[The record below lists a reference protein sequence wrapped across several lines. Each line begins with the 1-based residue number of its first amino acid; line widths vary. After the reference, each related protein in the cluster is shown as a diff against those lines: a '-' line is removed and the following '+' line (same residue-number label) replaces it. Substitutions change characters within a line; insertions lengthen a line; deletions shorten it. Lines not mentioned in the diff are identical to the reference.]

1 MDRKTLLLAL
11 VAVAVAASVSWAQQV
26 PAEGTQAEPGPGAQ
40 EQPGPRMDEKRQ
52 QELLEHWRTKPDQTW
67 SEFIADWLTPKPF
80 SKKYA
85 VKIND
90 KYAYPHLAAS
100 IRMEIVREDE
110 DTVWLRGVPP
120 EDPESPLYSIWA
132 QSQAEEARLADQ
144 VEAMN
149 TPGAVYFLDFTE
161 EPVPPPFQDSLTFEP
176 VTKNLPN
183 GGRWQMGFAVADMN
197 EDGHPDLVFPPR
209 RKGYIGK
216 PTIFLGDGKGGFS
229 EWQDLTWPENLAL
242 DYGGI
247 AAADLDGD
255 GHQDLVLAVHFAPQ
269 FVAYGDGKGAFGRAQ
284 KLPSPDPRLS
294 SRAVAVADFD
304 GDDRLDLAFGAELD
318 FDLKTSEQLADS
330 PTAWV
335 VLNRG
340 DSWEL
345 QTKGLPTK
353 LIADVIRAADMDAD
367 GRPDLVISSNSLGE
381 RRFVYLNRGDEGWK
395 PAVYKGVLSAA
406 YHYDVEP
413 AGDELFAVFVQ
424 FRMIGGK
431 TQSRNGIVRYPMSY
445 SELLWEDGE
454 PLIWDKDRVAV
465 FFRLAAGDIDGD
477 GLTDVVV
484 GRKTGGLEVYLQN
497 DQGDFIKEEA
507 PGLAEIGLAYDIRLL
522 DLDDSGTLDIV
533 ASCAPAGKRNGGV
546 HVWLTR
552 PGA

>member
-1 MDRKTLLLAL
+1 MDRKTLILAL
-11 VAVAVAASVSWAQQV
+11 VVVAGAASASWAQQV
-26 PAEGTQAEPGPGAQ
+26 PAEGTPAGPGQVA
-40 EQPGPRMDEKRQ
+40 EDRSGPRMDEQRQ

-90 KYAYPHLAAS
+90 KYAYPHVAAS
-100 IRMEIVREDE
+100 IKMEIVREDE

-120 EDPESPLYSIWA
+120 EDPESPLYSLWA
-132 QSQAEEARLADQ
+132 QNQAEEARLADQ

-161 EPVPPPFQDSLTFEP
+161 EPVPPPFQDSLDFEP
-176 VTKNLPN
+176 VTKNLPS

-197 EDGHPDLVFPPR
+197 EDGNPDLVFPPR

-229 EWQDLTWPENLAL
+229 EWQDLRWPENLAL

-255 GHQDLVLAVHFAPQ
+255 GHLDLVLAVHFGPQ
-269 FVAYGDGKGAFGRAQ
+269 FVAYGDGKGGFGRAQ
-284 KLPSPDPRLS
+284 KLPSPDPRLT

-304 GDDRLDLAFGAELD
+304 GDGRLDLAFGAELD
-318 FDLKTSEQLADS
+318 FDLKTSEQLVDS
-330 PTAWV
+330 PTVWV

-340 DSWEL
+340 TSWEL
-345 QTKGLPTK
+345 QIKGLPTK

-381 RRFVYLNRGDEGWK
+381 RRFVYFNRGDEGWQ
-395 PAVYKGVLSAA
+395 PASLQGRAQRRVPLRRASRSATSSSPFLSSSGWSAA
-406 YHYDVEP
+406 RPSRGTES
-413 AGDELFAVFVQ
+413 FAT
-424 FRMIGGK
+424 RCR
-431 TQSRNGIVRYPMSY
+431 TPNSC
-445 SELLWEDGE
+445 
-454 PLIWDKDRVAV
+454 
-465 FFRLAAGDIDGD
+465 
-477 GLTDVVV
+477 
-484 GRKTGGLEVYLQN
+484 GRT
-497 DQGDFIKEEA
+497 
-507 PGLAEIGLAYDIRLL
+507 
-522 DLDDSGTLDIV
+522 
-533 ASCAPAGKRNGGV
+533 ASP
-546 HVWLTR
+546 
-552 PGA
+552 